1 METPVHPTDLSHEAR
16 CSTKIM
22 THETTPKTTIKTY
35 RIGRLGKAIGVCLI
49 FATLLGGALA
59 QTETR
64 PDTPEAMRA
73 QLEQM
78 RQQIEALQQQVAR
91 LEEQLARAEAVDDV
105 NDADEAD
112 NDMSPAEQ
120 VRRDMAGD
128 DLEGKDGPLAKV
140 GADLALL
147 YRQYQRHE
155 QQNPQTPFR
164 AHDPM
169 MPVEDGY
176 VLIDAV
182 AGGSAS
188 ALRAELERYGLREAS
203 SFGRVVSGL
212 LPIMAIDDIA
222 RLDNLRSARA
232 ALAN

>member
-1 METPVHPTDLSHEAR
+1 
-16 CSTKIM
+16 
-22 THETTPKTTIKTY
+22 
-35 RIGRLGKAIGVCLI
+35 
-49 FATLLGGALA
+49 
-59 QTETR
+59 
-64 PDTPEAMRA
+64 MR
-73 QLEQM
+73 LEQM
-78 RQQIEALQQQVAR
+78 QQQIEALQQQVAR
-91 LEEQLARAEAVDDV
+91 LEEQLARAEAVGDSD
-105 NDADEAD
+105 DADGAAD
-112 NDMSPAEQ
+112 DDMSPAEQ

-155 QQNPQTPFR
+155 QQTPQTAFR
-164 AHDPM
+164 PHDPM
-169 MPVEDGY
+169 IPVENGY

-182 AGGSAS
+182 ADGSAS
-188 ALRAELERYGLREAS
+188 VLRAELERHGLIEAS

-222 RLDNLRSARA
+222 GLDTLRSARA